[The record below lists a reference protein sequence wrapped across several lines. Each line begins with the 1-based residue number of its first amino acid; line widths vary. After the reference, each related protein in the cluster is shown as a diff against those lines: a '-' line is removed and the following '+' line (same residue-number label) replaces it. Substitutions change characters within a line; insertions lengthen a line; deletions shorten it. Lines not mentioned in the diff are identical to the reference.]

1 MPTVPFNELII
12 VHTNCQSAMNKKSE
26 IRDLIEVDKPH
37 VMALTEFGAAS
48 SVKDNELGI
57 DGYTLYRGDHSDGKG
72 GLGRGV
78 GMYVHNSLNHSACP
92 TFDDILFDCSA
103 WSVIKLKDNK
113 SLLLGAVYR
122 SPNSSVENN
131 QKLLMMLRR
140 AAAMKND
147 YLMICG
153 DFNLPMIDWTSH
165 QSRDAENSLSHCF
178 LEIVEDQNWFQHVE
192 NSTRFRG
199 SQNSCLD
206 LILTNEENMV
216 NDVQELPPLGK
227 SDHVC
232 QKWKLI
238 VSDPI
243 FKNTTKP
250 RPNYKLANW
259 EAFKTDLRHFEFS
272 ANDSP
277 NTMNNELVEKIKELE
292 AKHIPLCRPRNNKNR
307 LPWMRGAA
315 IKKQR
320 EKKWRSWKK
329 FKQTELPRDY
339 DAYKIERNRLGDMI
353 RSSKANHEKGLIADM
368 KENPNLFHG
377 HCRRSLKTKQGVSN
391 VTDGNGKLTETEEE
405 AATALNTY
413 YHSVFTKD
421 DGNTPLPHF
430 GEQTTEKIQDV
441 YLSAEG
447 VEEVLLGLNPNKAA
461 GPDDMTSR
469 TMKEC
474 AKELAPHLC
483 KIYQKSLDDG
493 QVPQLW
499 KEANIVP
506 IHKSGSKAI
515 MANFRPVALTSV
527 ICKVFERI
535 ICSAVMSFLMSNDL
549 ISEQQHGFVR
559 GRSCQTNILLCLEK
573 WTEIVDGGNSVD
585 VAYFDYAKAFDKVS
599 HRLLLLK
606 LQSYGIDGKLL
617 NWLKDYLDNRRQRVV
632 VGNAMSQWLEVVSGT
647 TQGTVLGFLLFLLF
661 INDLPKACSPE
672 DESLVMLLADD
683 TKSYQEIQKDA
694 NRHMDDQ
701 AALQSRIN
709 RIAHWAEEWK
719 MEINAKKSKVM
730 HIGKDN
736 PCLGYAIN
744 GSMIETVSVE
754 KDIGFW
760 ISDDLST
767 ATHVSKARSKALGEI
782 ARIRRNFTYIDKRAF
797 CVLYNQRIRPH
808 LDYGMTA
815 CPPGSS
821 AASKELEAVQSKA
834 TSMVWG
840 LKGLNSEERR
850 KKLGLMTLD
859 QRRDRGDLIEVF
871 KMLKGLTRINPG
883 MFWEVRDARGGPR
896 LVKEMAA
903 NGRKQRHTF
912 FSYRVIQKWN
922 LLPADLKMAK
932 SLDSFK
938 NRLDE
943 RILKAS

>member
-1 MPTVPFNELII
+1 MPTDPFNDLII

-26 IRDLIEVDKPH
+26 IHDLIDANKPH
-37 VMALTEFGAAS
+37 VLALTEFGAAS

-72 GLGRGV
+72 GLGKGV

-92 TFDDILFDCSA
+92 YFDNIVFDCST

-122 SPNSSVENN
+122 SPNSNRENN
-131 QKLLMMLRR
+131 QKLLMMLRKV
-140 AAAMKND
+140 ASMKPD

-165 QSRDAENSLSHCF
+165 QSRDAENSLSNCL
-178 LEIVEDQNWFQHVE
+178 LEIVEDQNWFQHVQK
-192 NSTRFRG
+192 STRFRG

-206 LILTNEENMV
+206 LIFTNEENMV
-216 NDVQELPPLGK
+216 NNVLELPPLGK

-238 VSDPI
+238 VEEPI
-243 FKNTTKP
+243 FRNTTKP

-259 EAFKTDLRHFEFS
+259 EAMKTELCDLEFS
-272 ANDSP
+272 SNESP
-277 NTMNNELVEKIKELE
+277 DAMNNELVEKIKELE
-292 AKHIPLCRPRNNKNR
+292 GKHIPLCKPRSNRNR
-307 LPWMRGAA
+307 LPWMRGTS

-320 EKKWRSWKK
+320 EKKWKAWKK
-329 FKQTELPRDY
+329 FKLSDLPRDY
-339 DAYKIERNRLGDMI
+339 DAYKIERNKLGDMI

-391 VTDGNGKLTETEEE
+391 VIDGNGQLTETEEE
-405 AATALNTY
+405 AASALNTY

-421 DGNTPLPHF
+421 DGNTPLPSF
-430 GEQTTEKIQDV
+430 DKQTSEKIDDV
-441 YLSAEG
+441 YISAEV
-447 VEEVLLGLNPNKAA
+447 VEEVLLGLDPNKAA
-461 GPDDMTSR
+461 GPDGMASR
-469 TMKEC
+469 TLKEC
-474 AKELAPHLC
+474 AKELSPHLC
-483 KIYQKSLDDG
+483 EIFRKSLENG
-493 QVPQLW
+493 EVPQLW

-506 IHKSGSKAI
+506 IHKSGSKAV

-527 ICKVFERI
+527 VCKVMERI
-535 ICSAVMSFLMSNDL
+535 ICSAIMSFLVTNRL

-573 WTEIVDGGNSVD
+573 WTEVVDGGNSVD

-599 HRLLLLK
+599 HRLLLVK
-606 LQSYGIDGKLL
+606 LQGYGIDGKLL
-617 NWLKDYLDNRRQRVV
+617 RWLGNYLENRKQRVV
-632 VGNAMSQWLEVVSGT
+632 VGNAMSQWLEVISGT

-661 INDLPKACSPE
+661 INDLPKECSPE
-672 DESLVMLLADD
+672 DQSLVMLLADD

-694 NRHMDDQ
+694 SLHMDNQ
-701 AALQSRIN
+701 TALQNRIN
-709 RIAHWAEEWK
+709 RIAQWAEDWK
-719 MEINAKKSKVM
+719 MEINPKKSKVM
-730 HIGKDN
+730 HVGKDN
-736 PCLGYAIN
+736 PCLTYTMN
-744 GSMIETVSVE
+744 GSMIDTVSVE

-760 ISDDLST
+760 ISDDLCTS
-767 ATHVSKARSKALGEI
+767 THVSKARSKALAEI

-821 AASKELEAVQSKA
+821 AESKLLEAVQSKA
-834 TSMVWG
+834 TAMVWG
-840 LKGLNSEERR
+840 LKRLNSEERR
-850 KKLGLMTLD
+850 KNLGLITLE
-859 QRRDRGDLIEVF
+859 QRRERGDLIEVF
-871 KMLKGLTRINPG
+871 KMLKGLTKINPEI
-883 MFWEVRDARGGPR
+883 FWEVRDARGGPR

-903 NGRKQRHTF
+903 NGRKQRQTF

-922 LLPADLKMAK
+922 LLPADVKAAK

-943 RILKAS
+943 RILKAN

>member
-1 MPTVPFNELII
+1 MPTESFNELTI

-26 IRDLIEVDKPH
+26 IRDLISEEKPH
-37 VMALTEFGAAS
+37 VLALTEFGAAS

-92 TFDDILFDCSA
+92 TFDDLLFDCST

-131 QKLLMMLRR
+131 QKLLTLLRR
-140 AAAMKND
+140 AAIMKSD

-153 DFNLPMIDWTSH
+153 DFNLPLIDWNSH
-165 QSRDAENSLSHCF
+165 QVRDAENSLSHCF
-178 LEIVEDQNWFQHVE
+178 LEMVEDHNWFQHVE

-199 SQNSCLD
+199 AQNSCLD

-216 NDVQELPPLGK
+216 NNVQDLPPLGK

-238 VSDPI
+238 VSEPI

-259 EAFKTDLRHFEFS
+259 EAIKTELRKFEFTS
-272 ANDSP
+272 TDSP
-277 NTMNNELVEKIKELE
+277 DAMNDELVGRIKELE
-292 AKHIPLCRPRNNKNR
+292 AKHIPLCRPQNNKNR
-307 LPWMRGAA
+307 LPWMRGTS

-320 EKKWRSWKK
+320 EKKWRTWKQ
-329 FKQTELPRDY
+329 FKQSESPRDY

-353 RSSKANHEKGLIADM
+353 RTSKANHEKQLIEDM

-391 VTDGNGKLTETEEE
+391 VIDGNGELTETEEE
-405 AATALNTY
+405 AAFALNTY

-421 DGNTPLPHF
+421 DGNTPPPNF
-430 GEQTTEKIQDV
+430 GEQTAEKIQDV

-461 GPDDMTSR
+461 GPDDMTCR

-483 KIYQKSLDDG
+483 KIYRKSLDDG
-493 QVPQLW
+493 EVPQRW

-527 ICKVFERI
+527 VCKVLEKI
-535 ICSAVMSFLMSNDL
+535 ICSAIMSFLMTNDL

-573 WTEIVDGGNSVD
+573 WTEIVDGGNNVD

-599 HRLLLLK
+599 HRLLLVK
-606 LQSYGIDGKLL
+606 LQGYGIDGKLL
-617 NWLKDYLDNRRQRVV
+617 HWLKDYLESRKQRVV

-694 NRHMDDQ
+694 SRHMDNQ

-719 MEINAKKSKVM
+719 MEINPKKSKVM
-730 HIGKDN
+730 HVGKDN
-736 PCLGYAIN
+736 PCLMYTMN
-744 GSMIETVSVE
+744 GSMIETVTVE

-767 ATHVSKARSKALGEI
+767 STHVSKARSKALAEI
-782 ARIRRNFTYIDKRAF
+782 VRIRRNFTYIDKKAF

-821 AASKELEAVQSKA
+821 AASKTLESVQSKA
-834 TSMVWG
+834 TALVWG
-840 LKGLNSEERR
+840 MKKLNFEERR
-850 KKLGLMTLD
+850 KRLGLMTLD
-859 QRRDRGDLIEVF
+859 QRRERGDLIEVY
-871 KMLKGLTRINPG
+871 KILKGLTRINPSI
-883 MFWEVRDARGGPR
+883 FWEVRDARGGPR

-903 NGRKQRHTF
+903 NGKKQRQTF

-922 LLPADLKMAK
+922 LLPADLKMAT

-943 RILKAS
+943 RLLRTN

>member
-1 MPTVPFNELII
+1 
-12 VHTNCQSAMNKKSE
+12 
-26 IRDLIEVDKPH
+26 
-37 VMALTEFGAAS
+37 
-48 SVKDNELGI
+48 
-57 DGYTLYRGDHSDGKG
+57 
-72 GLGRGV
+72 
-78 GMYVHNSLNHSACP
+78 
-92 TFDDILFDCSA
+92 
-103 WSVIKLKDNK
+103 
-113 SLLLGAVYR
+113 
-122 SPNSSVENN
+122 
-131 QKLLMMLRR
+131 
-140 AAAMKND
+140 
-147 YLMICG
+147 
-153 DFNLPMIDWTSH
+153 
-165 QSRDAENSLSHCF
+165 
-178 LEIVEDQNWFQHVE
+178 
-192 NSTRFRG
+192 
-199 SQNSCLD
+199 
-206 LILTNEENMV
+206 
-216 NDVQELPPLGK
+216 
-227 SDHVC
+227 
-232 QKWKLI
+232 
-238 VSDPI
+238 
-243 FKNTTKP
+243 
-250 RPNYKLANW
+250 
-259 EAFKTDLRHFEFS
+259 
-272 ANDSP
+272 
-277 NTMNNELVEKIKELE
+277 
-292 AKHIPLCRPRNNKNR
+292 
-307 LPWMRGAA
+307 
-315 IKKQR
+315 
-320 EKKWRSWKK
+320 
-329 FKQTELPRDY
+329 
-339 DAYKIERNRLGDMI
+339 MI
-353 RSSKANHEKGLIADM
+353 RTSKANHEKGLIDDM

-391 VTDGNGKLTETEEE
+391 VIDGNGKLTETEEE
-405 AATALNTY
+405 AAKALNTY
-413 YHSVFTKD
+413 YHSVFTQD
-421 DGNTPLPHF
+421 DGNTPPPNF
-430 GEQTTEKIQDV
+430 EEQTMEKIQDV
-441 YLSAEG
+441 FLSAEV

-483 KIYQKSLDDG
+483 KIYRKSLDDG
-493 QVPQLW
+493 EVPQLW

-527 ICKVFERI
+527 VCKVLERI
-535 ICSAVMSFLMSNDL
+535 ICSAIMTFLTSNSL

-606 LQSYGIDGKLL
+606 LQRYGIDGKLL
-617 NWLKDYLDNRRQRVV
+617 SWLKNYLENRKQRVV
-632 VGNAMSQWLEVVSGT
+632 VGNAMSEWLEVVSGT

-661 INDLPKACSPE
+661 INDLPGACSPE

-683 TKSYQEIQKDA
+683 TKSYQEIQKDVYC
-694 NRHMDDQ
+694 HMNDQ

-709 RIAHWAEEWK
+709 RIAQWAEEWK
-719 MEINAKKSKVM
+719 MEINPKKSKVM

-736 PCLGYAIN
+736 PCLTYTMN
-744 GSMIETVSVE
+744 GAMIDTVSVE

-767 ATHVSKARSKALGEI
+767 STHVNKARCKALAEI

-815 CPPGSS
+815 CPPGT
-821 AASKELEAVQSKA
+821 AAAAKMLEAVQSKA
-834 TSMVWG
+834 TAMVWG
-840 LKGLNSEERR
+840 LKSLNSEERR
-850 KKLGLMTLD
+850 KKLGLMTLN

-871 KMLKGLTRINPG
+871 KMLNGMTRINPE

-896 LVKEMAA
+896 LVKEMAE

-932 SLDSFK
+932 SIDSFK